1 MAEVTDPEN
10 GDGPSDVEDAHP
22 AAAIA
27 DHVAFRAVGEPV
39 FEPSDAAADLVA
51 HIRRRAKAG
60 ATSMKARP
68 HRSHSGAVSVRLY
81 WQGGRF
87 HTVRIASTPDGRQL
101 VSHNGAGGRD
111 LSMTLHDW
119 LAGSDRYSD
128 IRWRTRDQWKN
139 GEAGRAGP

>member
-1 MAEVTDPEN
+1 MAEATDPET
-10 GDGPSDVEDAHP
+10 GDRPSTEEDGRL
-22 AAAIA
+22 AIA
-27 DHVAFRAVGEPV
+27 DHVTFHAAGDPV

-87 HTVRIASTPDGRQL
+87 HTVRIASGADGRLL
-101 VSHNGAGGRD
+101 VSHNGRGGRD
-111 LSMTLHDW
+111 LSLTLHDW
-119 LAGSDRYSD
+119 LVSSERYSD
-128 IRWRTRDQWKN
+128 IRWRTSDDWRA
-139 GEAGRAGP
+139 GEAGRGEP